1 MLFSCVFDKFKEDE
15 FLPSPFIVNL
25 IAPTISHYF
34 IVMADPDTFPPT
46 PPNMT
51 PQASP
56 HSTRSYS
63 KQDIPTVEPPEY
75 PALGM
80 VELPNQQV
88 AGLLPPLPSYEAV
101 SESDDEW
108 FPLNKKARL
117 SRKNKTTDND
127 DTDNPPPSYLSVTS
141 EGSDID
147 LRPISN
153 DRVRSKLRS
162 RSSRTSISTMQQA
175 QKNNSE
181 SSDEEDIF
189 SNKPN
194 VRIRLPKPKSNKES
208 KLEPTVEE
216 ASLSGQSTDNE
227 NCISKQIPTKDS
239 KVFNEDEDDTFETEP
254 VSFRFSNNN
263 DSSRNDQCVY
273 HTDGEAGTNHK
284 VTVTNKRFSPVLDK
298 YSTNFSSYNE
308 LARHA
313 ILNNSFR
320 NSETSPNTSI
330 SANNVDIE
338 RGESLDTRL

>member
-1 MLFSCVFDKFKEDE
+1 MVVVF
-15 FLPSPFIVNL
+15 PYITFIVNL
-25 IAPTISHYF
+25 IAPTILHYF
-34 IVMADPDTFPPT
+34 LVMADPDTFPPT

-56 HSTRSYS
+56 PSIRSYNQ
-63 KQDIPTVEPPEY
+63 QDLPTVEPPKY
-75 PALGM
+75 PALAM
-80 VELPNQQV
+80 VEPPNQQ
-88 AGLLPPLPSYEAV
+88 AGGLLPPLPSYEAV

-108 FPLNKKARL
+108 FPLNKKDRL
-117 SRKNKTTDND
+117 RRKNKTTDND

-141 EGSDID
+141 EGSDKD

-153 DRVRSKLRS
+153 DRVRSKLKS

-181 SSDEEDIF
+181 SSDEEDII

-194 VRIRLPKPKSNKES
+194 VRIRLPKRKTNKEL
-208 KLEPTVEE
+208 KLERTGEG
-216 ASLSGQSTDNE
+216 ASLSSQSTDNE
-227 NCISKQIPTKDS
+227 NCISKQIPTNDD
-239 KVFNEDEDDTFETEP
+239 KVFNEDDDDAFETEP

-263 DSSRNDQCVY
+263 DSSRSDQCVY
-273 HTDGEAGTNHK
+273 HTDGETGTNHK
-284 VTVTNKRFSPVLDK
+284 VTFTNKRFSPVLDK
-298 YSTNFSSYNE
+298 YSNNFSSYNE

-313 ILNNSFR
+313 ILNNSFK

-338 RGESLDTRL
+338 PVESMDTRL

>member
-1 MLFSCVFDKFKEDE
+1 
-15 FLPSPFIVNL
+15 
-25 IAPTISHYF
+25 
-34 IVMADPDTFPPT
+34 MADPDTFPPT

-56 HSTRSYS
+56 RSTRSYNQ
-63 KQDIPTVEPPEY
+63 QDIPTMKPPEY
-75 PALGM
+75 PALAM
-80 VELPNQQV
+80 VEPPNQQV

-108 FPLNKKARL
+108 FPLNKKGRL
-117 SRKNKTTDND
+117 RRKNKVADND
-127 DTDNPPPSYLSVTS
+127 DTDNPPPIYLSVTS
-141 EGSDID
+141 EGSDKD

-181 SSDEEDIF
+181 SSDEEDII

-194 VRIRLPKPKSNKES
+194 VRIRLPKRKLNKEL
-208 KLEPTVEE
+208 KVEPNGEA
-216 ASLSGQSTDNE
+216 ASLSSQSTDNE
-227 NCISKQIPTKDS
+227 NCISKQVPTKDD
-239 KVFNEDEDDTFETEP
+239 KIFNEDEDDAFETEP
-254 VSFRFSNNN
+254 SSFRFSNNN
-263 DSSRNDQCVY
+263 DSSRNDQCLY

-298 YSTNFSSYNE
+298 YSNNFSTYNE

-320 NSETSPNTSI
+320 NNETNPNISI
-330 SANNVDIE
+330 SANNVDM
-338 RGESLDTRL
+338 ESVESVDTRL